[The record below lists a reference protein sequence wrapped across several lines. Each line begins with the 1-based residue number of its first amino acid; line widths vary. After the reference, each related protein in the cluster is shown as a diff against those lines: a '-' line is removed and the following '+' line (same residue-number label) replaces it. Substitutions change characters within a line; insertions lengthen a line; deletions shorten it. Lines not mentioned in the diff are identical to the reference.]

1 MSSEFEL
8 VRPDPTPSNALSVP
22 GPRGADWIR
31 AHCDALVANVE
42 LGGVDFG
49 RALSQTI
56 DEAIRAV
63 LDTIGGESIA
73 VVALGSYARGELCPG
88 SDVDVLLLHENR
100 PDLSAV
106 ADALWYPLWD
116 AGFVLGHATRRA
128 KESLK
133 LADKDLD
140 TLTALL
146 EARVVG
152 GGIELEAVGLI
163 DAVRA
168 LASGRRQS
176 LIGELA
182 DASVV
187 RRLRPGPVAEML
199 EPNLKEGAGGLRDL
213 HALAWAGWAVGPP
226 GGHAA
231 LSETGILRPDDRAVL
246 EVARDQLLAVRVAL
260 HRVTGGRSDVL
271 ALQDQDAVATVL
283 HERDADAL
291 ARTLA
296 ATSRAVAWIAEDA
309 WTRLRSD
316 TARRRRSEPGEQLV
330 AEGVVE
336 RDGRIALAAA
346 RAGSTEPTPTASID
360 GALLLRVARAAAERG
375 LTIDRDALATLRAVP
390 APSWSAD
397 IRSDFMA
404 VLRSGARGSA
414 TFEALDHEDLITRIL
429 PEWEN
434 VRFRPQRNAYHRY
447 MVDRHLLET
456 VAEAARLLDDPTAP
470 DARPAQDLAE
480 PDLLLL
486 GALLHDIA
494 KGRPGDHATQGAG
507 VAREVAGRLGLRSTQ
522 VETLVWLV
530 QDHLL
535 MADTATRRD
544 LADPMTIER
553 FGDRV
558 VDEPRLRLLTL
569 LTVADS
575 RATGPAAWGP
585 GKAALVRELYDRTRT
600 AWSGRAPVTAPGL
613 SAADPALHGPGIA
626 VVWEELGD
634 GRLRCAVGAPDRP
647 GLLAGVAGAL
657 SLEGFDIATAEGQSL
672 PDGRAAEFFV
682 GTDRFDRLID
692 DKDRERCAATIEA
705 VLAGDVSVADG
716 LRERRAAYRRSGAAS
731 LSTRLPEVRVSHE
744 ESADATVVEV
754 FAPDEFGLLAT
765 VAGVFGELGLDV
777 GVARVAT
784 TGEQAVDVFYI
795 TDRGAK
801 VTDPDR
807 VAALKVALLG
817 ALARD

>member
-1 MSSEFEL
+1 M
-8 VRPDPTPSNALSVP
+8 P

-31 AHCDALVANVE
+31 AHRDALVANVE
-42 LGGVDFG
+42 LGGADFG
-49 RALSQTI
+49 RALAEII

-63 LDTIGGESIA
+63 LDAIGGESIA
-73 VVALGSYARGELCPG
+73 VVALGSYARRELCPG
-88 SDVDVLLLHENR
+88 SDIDVLLLHENR

-140 TLTALL
+140 TLTSLL

-152 GGIELEAVGLI
+152 GGIERASAGVI
-163 DAVRA
+163 HAARA
-168 LASGRRQS
+168 LAAGKRQS
-176 LIGELA
+176 LVAELA

-213 HALAWAGWAVGPP
+213 HALAWAGWVAGPP
-226 GGHAA
+226 GGRAA
-231 LSETGILRPDDRAVL
+231 LGEAGILRPDDCAVL
-246 EVARDQLLAVRVAL
+246 DEAGDQLLAVRVAL

-283 HERDADAL
+283 QERDADAL

-296 ATSRAVAWIAEDA
+296 AASRNVAWIAEDA
-309 WTRLRSD
+309 WTRMRTD
-316 TARRRRSEPGEQLV
+316 TARRRTEPRVQVV

-336 RDGRIALAAA
+336 RAGRIAL
-346 RAGSTEPTPTASID
+346 TVPTPAPIDGSVD
-360 GALLLRVARAAAERG
+360 GALLLRVARAAAEGG
-375 LTIDRDALATLRAVP
+375 LTIDRDALAMLRA
-390 APSWSAD
+390 APTPMWSAD
-397 IRSDFMA
+397 TRADFMA
-404 VLRSGARGSA
+404 VLRSGARGSHA
-414 TFEALDHEDLITRIL
+414 FEALDHEDLITRIL
-429 PEWEN
+429 PEWDN

-456 VAEAARLLDDPTAP
+456 VAEAAALLDDPSAP
-470 DARPAQDLAE
+470 DARPADGLGE

-494 KGRPGDHATQGAG
+494 KGRPGDHATLGAE
-507 VAREVAGRLGLRSTQ
+507 VAREVAGRLGLSAPQ
-522 VETLVWLV
+522 SETLVWLV
-530 QDHLL
+530 RDHLL

-544 LADPMTIER
+544 LSDPVTIER

-600 AWSGRAPVTAPGL
+600 AWSGRTPVASPGL
-613 SAADPALHGPGIA
+613 SAPDPALQGPGIV

-672 PDGRAAEFFV
+672 PGGRAAEFFV
-682 GTDRFDRLID
+682 GTDRFDRLVD
-692 DKDRERCAATIEA
+692 DGDRERCATTIVG
-705 VLAGDVSVADG
+705 VLAGEISVADG
-716 LRERRAAYRRSGAAS
+716 LRERRAAYRRSVSGAMA
-731 LSTRLPEVRVSHE
+731 TRSPEVRVSHE

-777 GVARVAT
+777 TVARVAT
-784 TGEQAVDVFYI
+784 TGEQAVDVFYVS
-795 TDRGAK
+795 DRGAK
-801 VTDPDR
+801 VTDPER
-807 VAALKVALLG
+807 VAALRVALLG

>member
-1 MSSEFEL
+1 M
-8 VRPDPTPSNALSVP
+8 
-22 GPRGADWIR
+22 
-31 AHCDALVANVE
+31 ANVE
-42 LGGVDFG
+42 LGGPDFG
-49 RALSQTI
+49 RALAETI
-56 DEAIRAV
+56 DDAIRAV

-73 VVALGSYARGELCPG
+73 VVALGSYARRELCPG

-100 PDLSAV
+100 PDLSAA

-133 LADKDLD
+133 LADRDLD

-152 GGIELEAVGLI
+152 GGIGREAAGLI
-163 DAVRA
+163 DTVRA
-168 LASGRRQS
+168 LATGRRQS
-176 LIGELA
+176 LVSELA

-213 HALAWAGWAVGPP
+213 QALAWAGWAVGPP

-231 LSETGILRPDDRAVL
+231 LSDAGILRPDDRAVL
-246 EVARDQLLAVRVAL
+246 DVAGDRLLDVRVAL
-260 HRVTGGRSDVL
+260 HRVTGSRSDVL
-271 ALQDQDAVATVL
+271 ALQDQDAVSTML

-291 ARTLA
+291 VRTLA
-296 ATSRAVAWIAEDA
+296 VTARNVAWIAEDI
-309 WTRLRSD
+309 WSRLRTD
-316 TARRRRSEPGEQLV
+316 TPRRTRTELGEKAV

-336 RDGRIALAAA
+336 RDGRIALAP
-346 RAGSTEPTPTASID
+346 SVPPSID

-375 LTIDRDALATLRAVP
+375 LTIDRGALATLRAAP
-390 APSWSAD
+390 APIWSAET
-397 IRSDFMA
+397 RGDFMA
-404 VLRSGARGSA
+404 VLRSGARGTHA
-414 TFEALDHEDLITRIL
+414 FEALDHEDLITRIL

-434 VRFRPQRNAYHRY
+434 VRFRPQRNAYHRF

-456 VAEAARLLDDPTAP
+456 VAEAAALLDDPTAP
-470 DARPAQDLAE
+470 DARPAEGLAE

-494 KGRPGDHATQGAG
+494 KGRPGDHATLGAE
-507 VAREVAGRLGLRSTQ
+507 VAREVASRLGLPATQ

-544 LADPMTIER
+544 LADPVTIER

-600 AWSGRAPVTAPGL
+600 AWSGRRPVASPGL
-613 SAADPALHGPGIA
+613 SAADPSLQGPGVV

-672 PDGRAAEFFV
+672 PGGRAAEFFV
-682 GTDRFDRLID
+682 GTDRFDRLVD
-692 DKDRERCAATIEA
+692 GGDRERCAATIVG
-705 VLAGDVSVADG
+705 VLAGEVSVADG
-716 LRERRAAYRRSGAAS
+716 LRERRAAYRRSVPDS
-731 LSTRLPEVRVSHE
+731 MSTRSPEVRVSHE

-795 TDRGAK
+795 SDRGAK
-801 VTDPDR
+801 VTNPER
-807 VAALKVALLG
+807 VAALRVALLG